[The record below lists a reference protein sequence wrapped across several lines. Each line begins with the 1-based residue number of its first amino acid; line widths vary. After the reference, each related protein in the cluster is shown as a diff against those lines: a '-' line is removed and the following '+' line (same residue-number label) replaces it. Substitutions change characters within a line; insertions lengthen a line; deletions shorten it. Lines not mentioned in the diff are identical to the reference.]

1 MVIKILGNKDTAAYQ
16 VAQSVILSH
25 GHQQCGKNNYCY
37 HLAVAPLLTEN
48 IPEDELKGLF
58 FGTLIFHPSSLLYG
72 RGASSIEWAYKRHEP
87 ITAATLF
94 WADNGFDTGDI
105 CEQENVKIDYDL
117 RPRDFHER
125 QIIPAMLKTLERF

>member
-58 FGTLIFHPSSLLYG
+58 SARSYFTLHLCYMVVEHRPSNGHTSDTNQ
-72 RGASSIEWAYKRHEP
+72 SQQRHCSGLTMAL
-87 ITAATLF
+87 ILV
-94 WADNGFDTGDI
+94 I
-105 CEQENVKIDYDL
+105 YVSRK
-117 RPRDFHER
+117 
-125 QIIPAMLKTLERF
+125 M